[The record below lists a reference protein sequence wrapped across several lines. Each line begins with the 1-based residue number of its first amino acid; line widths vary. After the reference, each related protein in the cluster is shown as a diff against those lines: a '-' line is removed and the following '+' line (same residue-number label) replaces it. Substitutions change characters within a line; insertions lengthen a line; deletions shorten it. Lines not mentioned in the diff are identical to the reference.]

1 MNQGE
6 YETRNCF
13 RVLAA
18 DWRQLCAEPRNA
30 ARVRAWLQGAEVPQL
45 PQECGLEDLLAGLK
59 NSRVDSD
66 VWLRPLLDRGLGG
79 GPDAQL
85 AVRVVVEAMTPSAL
99 SAVRRLRAAWSAPVD
114 DVAQIVLSAL
124 YSAVAGYPLAR
135 RPRKIAANLARE
147 TYFGALRELR
157 REQCTSEG
165 LLEQAETLAEPEGG
179 ASDPVTAAHLA
190 LLEEA
195 ARDLLPE
202 PETGQAPGAGAGELV
217 GARAEL
223 VELLVWALRSRVLT
237 PERVRVVA
245 DHYRP
250 AAPGDVQAA
259 GRLGVRPATLRQW
272 RSRAVRELRRSAPE
286 WLAQAA

>member
-30 ARVRAWLQGAEVPQL
+30 ARVRAWLQSAEVPQL

-66 VWLRPLLDRGLGG
+66 VWLRPLLDRGSGG

-165 LLEQAETLAEPEGG
+165 LLEQAEALAEPEGG
-179 ASDPVTAAHLA
+179 ANDPVTGAHLA
-190 LLEEA
+190 LLREA
-195 ARDLLPE
+195 ARALLPE
-202 PETGQAPGAGAGELV
+202 PEADSGELV

-223 VELLVWALRSRVLT
+223 VEFLVWALRARVLT

-245 DHYRP
+245 DHYRSS
-250 AAPGDVQAA
+250 APGDVQAA

-272 RSRAVRELRRSAPE
+272 RSRAVRELRRSAPV